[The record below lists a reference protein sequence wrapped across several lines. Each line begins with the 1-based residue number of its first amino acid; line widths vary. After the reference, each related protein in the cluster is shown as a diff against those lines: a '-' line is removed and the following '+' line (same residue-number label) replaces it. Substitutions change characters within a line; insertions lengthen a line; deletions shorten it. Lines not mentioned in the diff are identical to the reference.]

1 MKKSEQN
8 LRERWGIIKYTNI
21 CVMGISEGK
30 ESEKGA
36 ENFFKEIMAEMFTN
50 ALKNINIQIQ
60 EISTN
65 SK

>member
-1 MKKSEQN
+1 
-8 LRERWGIIKYTNI
+8 
-21 CVMGISEGK
+21 MGISEGK